1 MSLSLLSYFNLLSRP
16 AIHHMLLLPNLIPHS
31 FYLWCLK
38 HTPGVSFMGIKNLMY
53 LKIKQSDICFQKSLK
68 LEKNIW
74 WYTNTHPLWK
84 LTMNL
89 RKLNFQQSFKIW
101 LYCTQ
106 DLRRLISLATI
117 RSLNCKLRLQEQKPF

>member
-31 FYLWCLK
+31 FYLWCLN
-38 HTPGVSFMGIKNLMY
+38 HTPAVSFMGIKNLMY
-53 LKIKQSDICFQKSLK
+53 LKLKQSDISFQKSLK

>member
-74 WYTNTHPLWK
+74 WYTKTHPLWK

>member
-16 AIHHMLLLPNLIPHS
+16 AIHQMLLLPNLIPHS

-53 LKIKQSDICFQKSLK
+53 LKLKQSDISFQKSLK

>member
-16 AIHHMLLLPNLIPHS
+16 AIHHMLLLPNLIPQS

-53 LKIKQSDICFQKSLK
+53 LKLKQSDISFQKSLK

>member
-38 HTPGVSFMGIKNLMY
+38 HTPGVSFMWIKNLMY
-53 LKIKQSDICFQKSLK
+53 LKLKQSDISFQKSLK

>member
-53 LKIKQSDICFQKSLK
+53 LKLKQSDISFQKSLK

-89 RKLNFQQSFKIW
+89 RKLNLQQSFKIW